1 MSRFDLHLLPRSAE
15 APGLQRA
22 AIRTEGELPE
32 YGQIWVWD
40 MLYAQQLFALGED
53 PLTDELRETLD
64 LWSVNMSSKVFQPQE
79 HVRSK
84 GHLQLSEDLV
94 LEADPSE
101 GDTSEGESG
110 SSASTPDS
118 TPSGSMPP
126 DLTNPDLT
134 RAAGQRITLEVEG
147 AAGELPR
154 IRVTPDI
161 LPAPARV
168 ALVLAIG
175 QHFIDHNDLF
185 ARELPIHL
193 FAFRKYHADIH
204 PPHTAE
210 AAEAAPFYA
219 IQKALEYFQS
229 ASDGVG

>member
-1 MSRFDLHLLPRSAE
+1 VSRFDLHLLPRSAD
-15 APGLQRA
+15 APGCQRV

-53 PLTDELRETLD
+53 PLAGELRETLD

-84 GHLQLSEDLV
+84 GHLQLSDDLV
-94 LEADPSE
+94 LEAGASE
-101 GDTSEGESG
+101 GSPAATADSNP
-110 SSASTPDS
+110 PDS
-118 TPSGSMPP
+118 
-126 DLTNPDLT
+126 TNPDLT
-134 RAAGQRITLEVEG
+134 GATGQRITLEVEG

-168 ALVLAIG
+168 GLVLAIA

-204 PPHTAE
+204 PPYTAE

-229 ASDGVG
+229 ASGGTR